1 MCIVNGLGSGTM
13 SFRVMK
19 CDALIQLLRLGRSSG
34 FAMSRIVKAIFS
46 DFSNIFMSKSP
57 ITSYFKMEDLNP
69 RILAAIRKQLAKLVA
84 EPPEGIYPTINEDNW
99 A

>member
-1 MCIVNGLGSGTM
+1 
-13 SFRVMK
+13 
-19 CDALIQLLRLGRSSG
+19 
-34 FAMSRIVKAIFS
+34 
-46 DFSNIFMSKSP
+46 
-57 ITSYFKMEDLNP
+57 MEDLNP